1 MEGPTLE
8 ELARISGVSR
18 STVSRVLNGGS
29 VKPETRARVLEH
41 LERANYRPNLAAR
54 RLANGRTGIIG
65 LVFHVDAKD
74 LFGNLYFSGLLAGV
88 SDAASDRAAGLM
100 LWLKTASPD
109 EMLRKVLGVGLI
121 DGVIVTANFRDDP
134 VVDGLLSSNLP
145 TVLVGHGGHSD
156 KGSYVDIDHAA
167 AATQVV
173 SYLLDL
179 GLKRLGIITGPL
191 ASVAGFDR
199 LSGYRSALRR
209 FGVEYDPE
217 LVVEGGFDYG
227 TGRTCAEVLLD
238 RGVDG
243 IFAANDEMAHGALD
257 VITERGLRVPE
268 DVALAGFDDV
278 EFAAHLDPPLTTVRQ
293 PMRRMGEIATATL
306 LELIE
311 DGDGGRRRVI
321 LPTEL
326 VIRGSTEGTT
336 ER

>member
-1 MEGPTLE
+1 
-8 ELARISGVSR
+8 
-18 STVSRVLNGGS
+18 
-29 VKPETRARVLEH
+29 
-41 LERANYRPNLAAR
+41 
-54 RLANGRTGIIG
+54 
-65 LVFHVDAKD
+65 VFHVDAKD
-74 LFGNLYFSGLLAGV
+74 LFGDLYFSSLLAGIT
-88 SDAASDRAAGLM
+88 DAASDRAAGVM

-109 EMLRKVLGVGLI
+109 EMIRKVLGVGLI

-156 KGSYVDIDHAA
+156 QASYVDIDDVAA
-167 AATQVV
+167 SAQVV

-179 GLKRLGIITGPL
+179 GLGRLGTITGPL
-191 ASVAGFDR
+191 RSVAGFDR
-199 LSGYRSALRR
+199 LEGYRRTLARVGR
-209 FGVEYDPE
+209 DYDPE
-217 LVVEGGFDYG
+217 LVVEGNFNYV
-227 TGRTCAEVLLD
+227 TGREGAEKLLD

-257 VITERGLRVPE
+257 VIVERGLRVPE

-293 PMRRMGEIATATL
+293 PVRRMGEIATATL

-321 LPTEL
+321 LPTEM

-336 ER
+336 EP